1 MWAIYGLIF
10 FRASPQQHVSR
21 RDSLTLLFAVS
32 VDGANI
38 LNKVDNRRKPTTKK
52 ENRYCDSLVGHL
64 GLEICLFKRDPLTS
78 LFAVSAAGAN
88 EDNEVNN
95 RR

>member
-1 MWAIYGLIF
+1 MSFIDP
-10 FRASPQQHVSR
+10 S
-21 RDSLTLLFAVS
+21 TLLFAVGI
-32 VDGANI
+32 VGANFY
-38 LNKVDNRRKPTTKK
+38 NKVDNRRFESYKNKK
-52 ENRYCDSLVGHL
+52 RIALAILFVGHL